1 VALASNMTLAEHVC
15 LALVAEAPSHGWTV
29 ARALEESGPI
39 GRIWTL
45 TRPNTYRT
53 IDLLVGAGLLRR
65 ADAEPGSGA
74 SRVPLHATAAGK
86 RQNDWWLDTPVEH
99 VRDVRTAL
107 LLKLTLRARSHREIA
122 EFCRRQ
128 RAHLLPKIEAIAT
141 QSQQS
146 TDPVELWRSEQAA
159 AVLRF
164 LDRVEGLPNSA
175 ALT

>member
-1 VALASNMTLAEHVC
+1 VAPRFDLTLAEQVC
-15 LALVAEAPSHGWTV
+15 LALVAEAPCHGWTI
-29 ARALEESGPI
+29 ARELEETGPI

-65 ADAEPGSGA
+65 AEAEPGSGA
-74 SRVPLHATAAGK
+74 SRVPLHATSAGK

-128 RAHLLPKIEAIAT
+128 RVYLLPKIEAIAS

-164 LDRVEGLPNSA
+164 LDRVEGLLDQVAS
-175 ALT
+175 T